1 MQALTIGELERVT
14 GVPRSTVY
22 FYVRE
27 GYLPPAQKAAASRG
41 IYTEAHVDL
50 LREIARLKDEGLP
63 LDEIR
68 VRVEPQVQAAL
79 VNEVDLVA
87 RQVEHNRRTIIEA
100 AALQFA
106 RKGYKRTRISD
117 IIRDVGV
124 SPPAFYAQFHSKRQL
139 FLESFTVFLE
149 WMKEFIEPQ
158 LAGEP
163 DPAVRFLYRT
173 AGHYGLQAISPD
185 LFSLTRAEALHEGGE
200 MRQVAVHTLRS
211 MTQEVHEYLH
221 TLARGRAI
229 AAAGVRGV
237 ARVQPARVRWTA
249 RCCGR
254 RGTTRTRAATPC
266 GPTCACSSPSKRCT
280 RATTTWPRGRRPTP
294 TWSTNWPRRRR
305 PIPPAL
311 RQALQQTGA

>member
-1 MQALTIGELERVT
+1 MRALTIGELERVT

-41 IYTEAHVDL
+41 IYTEAHVEL

-63 LDEIR
+63 LEEIR

-79 VNEVDLVA
+79 VSEVDLVA

-124 SPPAFYAQFHSKRQL
+124 SPPAFYAQFRSKREL

-221 TLARGRAI
+221 TLRESVPSPPPVSEELLAYSLLGALDSTVLRASWDDKYSRRDTMWTHLCLFF
-229 AAAGVRGV
+229 AVEAVYTGDYDV
-237 ARVQPARVRWTA
+237 AS
-249 RCCGR
+249 
-254 RGTTRTRAATPC
+254 RAAPYAELVDQLADAA
-266 GPTCACSSPSKRCT
+266 P
-280 RATTTWPRGRRPTP
+280 
-294 TWSTNWPRRRR
+294 

-311 RQALQQTGA
+311 RQALQPTGD